1 MKVYIFVECK
11 DIWKQNMSFSLKREE
26 IIAVATSKEK
36 LFEGLQ
42 KDYPKVVRVGNTDGY
57 DYIFYGKEGKGPMHG
72 RLCVSELID

>member
-11 DIWKQNMSFSLKREE
+11 NIWKQNMSFSLKREE

-36 LFEGLQ
+36 LFEALQ
-42 KDYPKVVRVGNTDGY
+42 KDYPKIVQVVNTDGY
-57 DYIFYGKEGKGPMHG
+57 DYIFYGNGDKGPMHG